1 MIVFVTD
8 GRRKTTPTTKRKD
21 VVTFFR
27 VFLVGVLCVHSFYC
41 TYPYLTT
48 ADITPTSATTSATAT
63 ATATAIAAAAT
74 TTTRSASIIGS
85 SNSNIAGSMS
95 TKKLKHKNDN
105 GKDDLLYLELTNLME
120 AYKHKIYLELTNL
133 PEWEYLS
140 EYEKDVQLEAYEQY
154 KGGKATVEELAKKYM
169 EAYEHILDPELT
181 TFFEWKYVS
190 ENEKD
195 IQMEAY
201 EQWERKATLEDL
213 TKNNDGILVLFFP
226 CCIEWNYKDCDNLDF
241 LSQENYGVRQRCCHT
256 SNLGRKTWIF
266 SSCE

>member
-1 MIVFVTD
+1 M
-8 GRRKTTPTTKRKD
+8 
-21 VVTFFR
+21 
-27 VFLVGVLCVHSFYC
+27 YYYY
-41 TYPYLTT
+41 TYPYLT
-48 ADITPTSATTSATAT
+48 AANITTTTAT
-63 ATATAIAAAAT
+63 AIATTIAAAAT
-74 TTTRSASIIGS
+74 TTTTRIASIIGSS

-154 KGGKATVEELAKKYM
+154 KEGKATVEELTKKLM
-169 EAYEHILDPELT
+169 EAYEHMLYPELT
-181 TFFEWKYVS
+181 TFFELKLYLELTNLPEWEYLS

-201 EQWERKATLEDL
+201 KQYKERKLTVEDL
-213 TKNNDGILVLFFP
+213 TKNNDENLVLLFP
-226 CCIEWNYKDCDNLDF
+226 CCKEWNYTDCDNLDF
-241 LSQENYGVRQRCCHT
+241 VSQENYGVRQRCCHT
-256 SNLGRKTWIF
+256 SKLGRKTWIF